1 MFNKNLLVK
10 IMNEKNFTAYKLW
23 KTSGVAQSTISTI
36 LNGINTNPKSDTLE
50 KLAKALGVPVT
61 EFFENKEYRIDDIN
75 TSSVIREEQNKYY
88 TNDEDLIKIER
99 ARKKMNNEDK
109 ENMMKI
115 LEAAFGKYF
124 DE

>member
-61 EFFENKEYRIDDIN
+61 EFFENKEYRTDDID
-75 TSSVIREEQNKYY
+75 TLSVFIEEQNKYY

>member
-61 EFFENKEYRIDDIN
+61 EFFENKEYKTDDID
-75 TSSVIREEQNKYY
+75 TLSVFIEEQNKYY

>member
-1 MFNKNLLVK
+1 MFNKNLLIK

-36 LNGINTNPKSDTLE
+36 LNGLNTNPKSDTLE

-75 TSSVIREEQNKYY
+75 ASSLIREEQNKYY

>member
-61 EFFENKEYRIDDIN
+61 EFFENKEYRTDDID
-75 TSSVIREEQNKYY
+75 TLPVFIEEQNKYY

>member
-1 MFNKNLLVK
+1 MFNKNLLIK

-36 LNGINTNPKSDTLE
+36 LNGLNTNPKSDTLE

-75 TSSVIREEQNKYY
+75 ASSVIREEQNKYY

>member
-1 MFNKNLLVK
+1 
-10 IMNEKNFTAYKLW
+10 MNEKNFTAYKLW

-61 EFFENKEYRIDDIN
+61 EFFENKEYRTDDID
-75 TSSVIREEQNKYY
+75 TLSVFIEEQNKYY